1 MKSRLWRADPDV
13 SAVDDLA
20 HITTEYMNKDV
31 DPHTGAKAT
40 IPIEGDV
47 VSRVRVTHV
56 ITWEY
61 GVVATRTG
69 WYVDE

>member
-1 MKSRLWRADPDV
+1 MTSRLWRADPAV
-13 SAVDDLA
+13 SAVDNLA
-20 HITTEYMNKDV
+20 GTTTEYLDTYA

-40 IPIEGDV
+40 IPNEGDMV
-47 VSRVRVTHV
+47 YCVRVTHL

>member
-1 MKSRLWRADPDV
+1 MTSRLWRADPDV

-20 HITTEYMNKDV
+20 RITTEYLDKYA

-40 IPIEGDV
+40 IPNEGDT

-56 ITWEY
+56 VTWEY
-61 GVVATRTG
+61 GVVATRTD
-69 WYVDE
+69 WSCDE